1 VINDEPTEV
10 SIELLL
16 QMESRRC
23 AEREWSTGAAPMI
36 NDVPNENSVK
46 FVQIEATKSKKRP
59 SGAPVINF
67 EQNDDGFI
75 QYLASL
81 APVSCR
87 SFPAIKKR
95 RSTLLRLCFTQLT
108 LIVSSSD
115 LGKA

>member
-1 VINDEPTEV
+1 MINDEPTEV
-10 SIELLL
+10 SIELL

-46 FVQIEATKSKKRP
+46 FVHIEATRSKKRP

-81 APVSCR
+81 PSVSCR

-95 RSTLLRLCFTQLT
+95 RSTLVRLCFTQLT